1 MAWQYWTESPR
12 QGRWRQVDTP
22 TIDTQQQVRIR
33 TTASAISK
41 GTETLVH
48 HGQVPTNVAELMR
61 APHQLGDFSYPVSY
75 GYLGVGVVDQ
85 GPDEWLDKRVFGLLP
100 HHSHHVVDPAELLV
114 IPDDISDHRALL
126 TGAAETA
133 INILWQ
139 QPPRYA
145 DRIAI
150 VGAGMI
156 GATTALLASRFPLE
170 RLEVLETNPARRE
183 LINGWGITA
192 LAPEDA
198 SANCD
203 LVIHVSGHEAGL
215 ARALEIT
222 GDDGTV
228 IEASWYGENSP
239 AVPLGADFHARRLNI
254 VASQVGQVAIGQR
267 HRRTTQQRQQAGLES
282 LTDARF
288 DDLIT
293 GVSAWHE
300 LPEVM
305 DAVTQPGEF
314 AAATLCHVFTYD
326 DLERGIPDV

>member
-12 QGRWRQVDTP
+12 LGRWREVPTP
-22 TIDTQQQVRIR
+22 QAETNQQLRIR
-33 TTASAISK
+33 TTATAISK

-48 HGQVPTNVAELMR
+48 NGQVPDSIADLMQ
-61 APHQLGDFSYPVSY
+61 APYQLGAFPYPVSY

-85 GPDEWLDKRVFGLLP
+85 GPHEWLGQRVFGLLP
-100 HHSHHVVDPAELLV
+100 HHSHHIVDPADMLV

-139 QPPRYA
+139 HPPKFG
-145 DRIAI
+145 DRIGI

-170 RLEVLETNPARRE
+170 RLEVIETNPTRRD
-183 LINGWGITA
+183 LLTRWGLPAVT
-192 LAPEDA
+192 PDQA
-198 SANCD
+198 STDCD
-203 LVIHVSGHEAGL
+203 VVIHVSGHEAGL
-215 ARALEIT
+215 ATALAIT

-228 IEASWYGENSP
+228 IEASWYGENAP

-254 VASQVGQVAIGQR
+254 VASQVGQVAAGHR
-267 HRRTTQQRQQAGLES
+267 HRRTTDQRRATGLAA
-282 LTDARF
+282 LTDPRF

-300 LPEVM
+300 LPQIM
-305 DAVTQPGEF
+305 DAVTIPGEF
-314 AAATLCHVFTYD
+314 AAATLCHVFEYHD
-326 DLERGIPDV
+326 IERGIPDV